1 MEKRNITALPSQQ
14 NLGPNG
20 SRYFS
25 GGYIT
30 NIYGTDINYDISSI
44 QLEFP
49 YDGIRSSIEEI
60 NFFTISFLNALDS
73 YFKIHLNKDLLKNN

>member
-1 MEKRNITALPSQQ
+1 MEKKDITALPSQQ

-49 YDGIRSSIEEI
+49 YDGIRSSKEEI
-60 NFFTISFLNALDS
+60 NSFTLSFLNALDS
-73 YFKIHLNKDLLKNN
+73 FFKIHLNLSLIHI

>member
-1 MEKRNITALPSQQ
+1 MEENNITSLPSLQ
-14 NLGPNG
+14 NLSPNG

-30 NIYGTDINYDISSI
+30 RVYGTDINHDISSI

-60 NFFTISFLNALDS
+60 NSFTPSFLNALNI
-73 YFKIHLNKDLLKNN
+73 FFGVHLNKDLIIND